1 MMSSPKEEVPS
12 TPDCG
17 FAILA
22 PRTHIRLQGK
32 DAKKFLHNLCTN
44 DINRLGEGDGCEAF
58 LCDAKGRILF
68 HVTVLHREDSL
79 WLNSDAGSE
88 EKILSHLDR
97 YLFREDVTITDFSA
111 QFSDLVLIDFSEDA
125 IRQLLGINEAI
136 PALIY
141 QGCSVLSSAGKI
153 WIQWLPIYGN
163 PAIHVSGDKTVIESL
178 TNRLRA
184 AAIKELEPW
193 QLDQRRIEMGWPL
206 PQQDY
211 NDKAIPQELARDDVA
226 ISFRK
231 GCYIGQETVA
241 RLDALG
247 QLQKKLVGL
256 RFEETNSD
264 TNILTVSED
273 DKTVIT
279 VTSRSDT
286 TKPVPQLGLG
296 MAKRGA
302 FAVGTTVETSSG
314 KAVVIA
320 LPMRE
325 KESIHRSP
333 KMDS

>member
-1 MMSSPKEEVPS
+1 
-12 TPDCG
+12 
-17 FAILA
+17 
-22 PRTHIRLQGK
+22 
-32 DAKKFLHNLCTN
+32 
-44 DINRLGEGDGCEAF
+44 
-58 LCDAKGRILF
+58 
-68 HVTVLHREDSL
+68 LHREDSL

-125 IRQLLGINEAI
+125 IHQLLGINEAI

-231 GCYIGQETVA
+231 GCYIGH
-241 RLDALG
+241 
-247 QLQKKLVGL
+247 
-256 RFEETNSD
+256 
-264 TNILTVSED
+264 ILTVSED

-314 KAVVIA
+314 RAVVIA